1 MRNTI
6 YNRIR
11 LGVIIM
17 CLALIIACAIPVLAF
32 AAEQDNSEQ
41 DSVHFINPTAMTV
54 VDDYLYVADN
64 VEDGKT
70 ALLCFD
76 LTDAR
81 SPKLI
86 YTFELSEKITGLSNN
101 GDKLLYAICGTKI
114 IELSTN
120 GREEP
125 TVGKTYDKF
134 GDSENV
140 QIVSVAYGAQFRLDE
155 NTLYAL
161 STDKMFYLSA
171 EQNKFIQF
179 TSIVDLKNTKG
190 CYILEEN
197 GSSFLYYVANNTC
210 ARFNISTNGAD
221 TAFSNTLNITVT
233 PSGIFGGKID
243 DDSFVGLYDAKG
255 IFKIEGSGSIQSGT
269 LRYDTISLFKEPT
282 SVYTNDSIV
291 TVEMHK
297 NKLIVLNSRNQI
309 DIFELADN
317 GFYKHEPLTTIGSD
331 MVDKAV
337 PTVYKN
343 FTLVRP
349 NGYPANIIYKTNGD
363 KSIEEIITDASE
375 YIIIGYDGD
384 ENSHYYY
391 VLAGDKFGWVKKSD
405 NAATPDK
412 DDKLTVVNNNF
423 NDGTFAHET
432 KFTSLNAVYVYQ
444 LPLESSDKVTVTQTA
459 STMKTVY
466 VLQKYT
472 EGETVWYFVKYDDD
486 KTGFV
491 KKSDVGDIHISAKT
505 DDIVTEG
512 LRKINSSLFS
522 AVNLYVTAE
531 MNEND
536 FVADS
541 DGNRIKLYSGDR
553 VTLIKTEKNAAYIM
567 VLHSDGEK
575 DFGWLD
581 VSRLI
586 DVHHITTN
594 AIVGLSLLAVAIA
607 LTAIL
612 LVVYFKRKKKI
623 KRNNG

>member
-76 LTDAR
+76 LTNAEL
-81 SPKLI
+81 PKLI

-101 GDKLLYAICGTKI
+101 GDNLLYAICGTKI
-114 IELSTN
+114 IELTAN

-134 GDSENV
+134 DIENV
-140 QIVSVAYGAQFRLDE
+140 KIISVAYGE
-155 NTLYAL
+155 IPNTTEKTLYAL
-161 STDKMFYLSA
+161 SEDKMLQLTA
-171 EQNKFIQF
+171 KNQFIPF
-179 TSIVDLKNTKG
+179 ANIKNLKNSKG
-190 CYILEEN
+190 CYILQEN
-197 GSSFLYYVANNTC
+197 DSSYLYYVANNTC
-210 ARFNISTNGAD
+210 ERYNLTLNSDDAD
-221 TAFSNTLNITVT
+221 FSNTLNITVT

-243 DDSFVGLYDAKG
+243 DTSFIGLYDAKG

-391 VLAGDKFGWVKKSD
+391 VLAGDKFCWVKKSD

-472 EGETVWYFVKYDDD
+472 EGDTVWYFVKYDDD

>member
-76 LTDAR
+76 LTNAEL
-81 SPKLI
+81 PKLI

-101 GDKLLYAICGTKI
+101 GDNLLYAICGTKI
-114 IELSTN
+114 IELTAN

-134 GDSENV
+134 DIENV
-140 QIVSVAYGAQFRLDE
+140 KIISVAYGE
-155 NTLYAL
+155 IPNTTEKTLYAL
-161 STDKMFYLSA
+161 SEDKMLQLTA
-171 EQNKFIQF
+171 KNQFIPF
-179 TSIVDLKNTKG
+179 ANIKNLKNSKG
-190 CYILEEN
+190 CYILQEN
-197 GSSFLYYVANNTC
+197 DSSYLYYVANNTC
-210 ARFNISTNGAD
+210 ERYNLTLNSDDAD
-221 TAFSNTLNITVT
+221 FSNTLNITVT

-243 DDSFVGLYDAKG
+243 DTSFIGLYDAKG
-255 IFKIEGSGSIQSGT
+255 IFKIAGSGIIQSGT

-472 EGETVWYFVKYDDD
+472 EGDTVWYFVKYDDD

>member
-76 LTDAR
+76 LTNAEL
-81 SPKLI
+81 PKLI

-101 GDKLLYAICGTKI
+101 GDNLLYAICGTKI
-114 IELSTN
+114 IELTAN

-134 GDSENV
+134 DIENV
-140 QIVSVAYGAQFRLDE
+140 KIISVAYGE
-155 NTLYAL
+155 IPNTTEKTLYAL
-161 STDKMFYLSA
+161 SEDKMLQLTA
-171 EQNKFIQF
+171 KNQFIPF
-179 TSIVDLKNTKG
+179 ANIKNLKNSKG
-190 CYILEEN
+190 CYILQEN
-197 GSSFLYYVANNTC
+197 DSSYLYYVANNTC
-210 ARFNISTNGAD
+210 ERYNLTLNSDDAD
-221 TAFSNTLNITVT
+221 FSNTLNITVT

-243 DDSFVGLYDAKG
+243 DTSFIGLYDAKG
-255 IFKIEGSGSIQSGT
+255 IFKIEGSGSIQSRT

-472 EGETVWYFVKYDDD
+472 EGDTVWYFVKYDDD

>member
-76 LTDAR
+76 LTNAEL
-81 SPKLI
+81 PKLI

-101 GDKLLYAICGTKI
+101 GDNLLYAICGTKI
-114 IELSTN
+114 IELTAN

-134 GDSENV
+134 DIENV
-140 QIVSVAYGAQFRLDE
+140 KIISVAYGE
-155 NTLYAL
+155 IPNTTEKTLYAL
-161 STDKMFYLSA
+161 SEDKMLK
-171 EQNKFIQF
+171 QKKKNQFIPF
-179 TSIVDLKNTKG
+179 ANIKNLKNSKG
-190 CYILEEN
+190 CYILQEN
-197 GSSFLYYVANNTC
+197 DSSYLYYVANNTC
-210 ARFNISTNGAD
+210 ERYNLTLNSDDAD
-221 TAFSNTLNITVT
+221 FSNTLNITVT

-243 DDSFVGLYDAKG
+243 DTSFIGLYDAKG

-472 EGETVWYFVKYDDD
+472 EGDTVWYFVKYDDD